1 MLDCWTE
8 GSFDSTIQVSVQV
21 CVQTQAADPLVSP
34 RKETEPG
41 RDPNVTRTEARTETA
56 RLIVCLMC
64 FCCILTKNQLSF
76 RRSMMCT
83 NTILTKVGIW
93 KALV

>member
-1 MLDCWTE
+1 MTQ
-8 GSFDSTIQVSVQV
+8 SFLPAIQVSVQV
-21 CVQTQAADPLVSP
+21 CVQAQAADPLVSL

-41 RDPNVTRTEARTETA
+41 RDLTLTRTEARTETA
-56 RLIVCLMC
+56 RLIVCLMR

-83 NTILTKVGIW
+83 NTILTKVGI
-93 KALV
+93 